1 MEGANLRRATTQAMW
16 VAAALH
22 VFNALA
28 ALDATPAK
36 AATSTQPYRDCADC
50 PLMIALPP
58 GSFQMGSPDDE
69 EGRSTAEGPM
79 HQVTIEPFALGVYE
93 VTFAE
98 YDACVADGG
107 CGVASLSD
115 QGWGRGDRPAINVT
129 FDEAQLYVQWLSAK
143 ADKPYR
149 LPSESEWEYAARAHT
164 TTPFHTGETLST
176 DQANYNGNSAY
187 GTGSKGAYREETV
200 PVGSFAPNAWGLHDM
215 HGNVWEWVQDCF
227 NESYVGA
234 PLYGGAWRQE
244 SCARTLRGGSWIN
257 KPASLRS
264 ARRGRSP
271 GHIRSFS
278 FGFRVA
284 QTLAAERKLASDD
297 VILTALAITHPD
309 MVEPLRVVNDVV
321 TRTVAG
327 NTYQPTRFHT
337 RLIDDPETG
346 RQHAEIT
353 LDNVDSALT
362 QRIERSAASP
372 GASVRLLRFIE
383 PQTVWT
389 AAIEQSGTRTGRLH
403 LGRMESKPFPSR
415 YIVGGGL
422 AYFEWLVV
430 VFRPNPDWSMV
441 FSDSVSEADAKSDVA
456 LTDDAI
462 NHLWWRLSYA
472 GSVSPRW
479 RLADIV
485 NVTGR
490 YRSKPPRSISPRLW
504 AWVEA
509 QDQTAEQ
516 NWSLEAVYGGDLL
529 AQATLTVQTTRAGAK
544 EVVIRLD
551 YDPVGIKALRLSHNP
566 QTPNTF

>member
-1 MEGANLRRATTQAMW
+1 MRGATTRAIW
-16 VAAALH
+16 LAAALH
-22 VFNALA
+22 VCNALA
-28 ALDATPAK
+28 APEAPQSDAAPSAP
-36 AATSTQPYRDCADC
+36 PYRDCAIC

-79 HQVTIEPFALGVYE
+79 HRVTIEPFALGVYE

-107 CGVASLSD
+107 CVADAPSD
-115 QGWGRGDRPAINVT
+115 QGWGRDSRPAINVT

-143 ADKPYR
+143 ANKPYR
-149 LPSESEWEYAARAHT
+149 LPSESEWEYAVRANT
-164 TTPFHTGETLST
+164 TTPFHTGKTIST
-176 DQANYNGNSAY
+176 DQANYNGNTAY
-187 GTGSKGAYREETV
+187 GTGRKGTYREGTV

-215 HGNVWEWVQDCF
+215 HGNAWEWVQDCF
-227 NESYVGA
+227 NESYLGA

-271 GHIRSFS
+271 GHIRSFN

-284 QTLAAERKLASDD
+284 QSIAAERKVAPDD
-297 VILTALAITHPD
+297 VVLTALAITRPD
-309 MVEPLRVVNDVV
+309 MPEPLRVVNDAVAH
-321 TRTVAG
+321 TVAG
-327 NTYQPTRFHT
+327 NAYQPLQFRT
-337 RLIDDPETG
+337 RLVDDPDTG
-346 RQHAEIT
+346 QQHVEIT
-353 LDNVDSALT
+353 LDNQDSTLA
-362 QRIERSAASP
+362 QRIERSAGTP

-383 PQTVWT
+383 PQTVWA
-389 AAIEQSGTRTGRLH
+389 AAIHQSGTRIGRLH
-403 LGRMESKPFPSR
+403 LGRLDSKPLPSR
-415 YIVGGGL
+415 YVVGGGD
-422 AYFEWLVV
+422 AYFQWLVV
-430 VFRPNPDWSMV
+430 AFRPEPEWGMV
-441 FSDSVSEADAKSDVA
+441 FSDSVSETDSTSDVA

-462 NHLWWRLSYA
+462 HHLWWRLSHA
-472 GSVSPRW
+472 GSVSPPW

-490 YRSKPPRSISPRLW
+490 YRGKPPRSISARLW

-516 NWSLEAVYGGDLL
+516 NWRMEAVYGGDLI
-529 AQATLTVQTTRAGAK
+529 AEATLAVQSKRADAK
-544 EVVIRLD
+544 EVVVRLD
-551 YDPVGIKALRLSHNP
+551 HDPASVAALRLLREP
-566 QTPNTF
+566 QTPGTF